1 VAAGVEVVPMDLVEV
16 VGVRQREV
24 EEQVVALE
32 VAPLRT
38 AAGCMIRFLQTR
50 DMKPR
55 PVLLL

>member
-1 VAAGVEVVPMDLVEV
+1 MDLVEV